1 VSVFHF
7 GIVGRGLY
15 PALLEFL
22 LRTKQAVAFNKEQLA
37 LGPGALAY
45 QSMDHDPNSIGEG
58 ALTTGQLVNELVT
71 AVSRSPGQAL
81 PPNSASRRTQGA
93 EPRRGGASIA

>member
-71 AVSRSPGQAL
+71 AVSRSPGQA
-81 PPNSASRRTQGA
+81 PPA
-93 EPRRGGASIA
+93 